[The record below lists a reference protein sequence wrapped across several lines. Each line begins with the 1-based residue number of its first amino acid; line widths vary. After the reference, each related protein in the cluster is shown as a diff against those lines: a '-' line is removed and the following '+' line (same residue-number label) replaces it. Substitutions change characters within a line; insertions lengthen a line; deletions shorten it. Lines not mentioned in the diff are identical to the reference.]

1 MRGRRILLYLILLF
15 TLFPVAELALLIQVG
30 KRIGTLYTV
39 LIILG
44 TGVLGAYLAKSQGL
58 SVIRQVKERVGQ
70 GQVPANEIIDGVL
83 VLFGAAFLV
92 TPGLVTDVIG
102 LSAVVPPTRTLYREV
117 IKRRIMRLL
126 GGASDIIHIRRS

>member
-1 MRGRRILLYLILLF
+1 MLYLILLF

-102 LSAVVPPTRTLYREV
+102 LSAVIPPTRTLYREV
-117 IKRRIMRLL
+117 IKRRIMSLL

>member
-1 MRGRRILLYLILLF
+1 MLYLILLF